1 MVLMATHIDDPRVHP
16 LGLIGMKVNRNAF
29 GRQRESFEADIPI
42 KGLDGDPFHA
52 VFIRAPVV
60 TKVDSNVTVLARSGS
75 GDCCRR
81 KRKTYGPCLPPGT
94 RWRYTTAR
102 TVFTKVWDLIRHSC
116 GG

>member
-1 MVLMATHIDDPRVHP
+1 M
-16 LGLIGMKVNRNAF
+16 F

-60 TKVDSNVTVLARSGS
+60 TKVDSNVTVLARSDQGIVAVEKGKHMALAFHPGLGGDTRLHERFLQSVGS
-75 GDCCRR
+75 D
-81 KRKTYGPCLPPGT
+81 P
-94 RWRYTTAR
+94 
-102 TVFTKVWDLIRHSC
+102 HSC